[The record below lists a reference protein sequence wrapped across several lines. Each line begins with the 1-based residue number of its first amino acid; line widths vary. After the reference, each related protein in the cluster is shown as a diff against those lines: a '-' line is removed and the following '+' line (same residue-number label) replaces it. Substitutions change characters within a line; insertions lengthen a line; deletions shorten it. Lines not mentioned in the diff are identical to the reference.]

1 MKLFH
6 EICRNIKEYL
16 PLKDLIF
23 EAFQTID
30 PTFRYNNCSLRY
42 FRDILLKRFVRCYNF
57 ADYSSLIDQY
67 MNFTKASNE
76 NLQMNKYDSKLI
88 DFLKV
93 EDFWVDILKTRKDF
107 DKLSKF
113 MINLM
118 LIPHSNCFI
127 ERMFSHVS
135 IIKNGIRNQLDVATV
150 ASLIKIKSFYI
161 DQKELFEPTKDHY
174 DLYHNY
180 RTSSFT
186 RSSYFVPNMCD
197 SQGINVNMIFNEFSK
212 KSLVYEGRG

>member
-1 MKLFH
+1 MEKYACNPCT
-6 EICRNIKEYL
+6 CRNRLFSKIPAYVG
-16 PLKDLIF
+16 
-23 EAFQTID
+23 
-30 PTFRYNNCSLRY
+30 RNSCN
-42 FRDILLKRFVRCYNF
+42 

-67 MNFTKASNE
+67 TNFTKASNE

-118 LIPHSNCFI
+118 LIPHSNCFV

-135 IIKNGIRNQLDVATV
+135 IIKNEIRNQLDVATV

-180 RTSSFT
+180 
-186 RSSYFVPNMCD
+186 
-197 SQGINVNMIFNEFSK
+197 IK
-212 KSLVYEGRG
+212 K